1 MNRRE
6 LLKMITAATGYALIG
21 SPVLMSACSRAEPYS
36 GAAFS
41 GADIGLLA
49 EISETIIPRTS
60 TPGATDAEVAPFIA
74 MMVDDCYSDAD
85 QATFHE
91 GLVTFQRDC
100 SSTYNT
106 QFAALQPEQ
115 KAEFLTALDLQAR
128 AYQRSEGGS
137 AHYFTMIKQLTLLG
151 FFTSEIAQKEVLRL
165 VPIPG
170 SFDGC
175 YPLQKGEAA
184 WAI

>member
-21 SPVLMSACSRAEPYS
+21 SPVLMAACSRADEYR
-36 GAAFS
+36 GTAFS
-41 GADIGLLA
+41 GADVGLLA
-49 EISETIIPRTS
+49 EIAETIIPRTS
-60 TPGATDAEVAPFIA
+60 TPGASDAEVAPFIA

-91 GLVTFQRDC
+91 GLVTFKRDC
-100 SSTYNT
+100 TNTYKT
-106 QFAALQPEQ
+106 QFASLEPAKKQQ
-115 KAEFLTALDLQAR
+115 FLSGLDQQAR
-128 AYQRSEGGS
+128 SYQRSEGAS

-165 VPIPG
+165 LPIPG
-170 SFDGC
+170 RYDGC
-175 YPLQKGEAA
+175 YPLQKGETA